1 MNMSEGLI
9 AAAIGLPLL
18 MLLACTSARLR
29 KQLPAWFALA
39 PLPALVAAA
48 GADHNEILR
57 LGTNR
62 FALSFALDLPG
73 ALLLGTAALLWIFA
87 GIFAARSVSDRQK
100 IDGFVGCW
108 FMTMTG
114 SIGVFLAA
122 DLIGFYLFLAV
133 LSVGAS
139 GLVLQGDG
147 PDARYAGAL
156 YLGFALLAEAFL
168 LGGFI
173 LLAQATPGGSLLI
186 RDAAAALPGSPW
198 RDTTLLLLLVG
209 LGMKAGLVPLHFWM
223 PYAYRAAPTPAA
235 AVLSGAVVK
244 ASVIG
249 LLRFLTFNNAWPHFG
264 IPLAALGMFGAF
276 YGVAVGITQSQPKV
290 ILAYSSV
297 SQMGFLVAVIGM
309 GLAAGDRSTV
319 VAAAYYAAHH
329 LLVKGT
335 LFLAV
340 GVVALTGS
348 KSLRLVLVPT
358 AVIALGL
365 GGLPLTGGALAKYA
379 AKDLLG
385 SGLAGTMAVASSAAT
400 TLLMLHFMRCL
411 RATTVADSDARAP
424 VPLTAAWL
432 AMVVIALVV
441 PWVLYLNIPVGTLP
455 EALAPAALWS
465 ALWPVLA
472 GVVLAIGWNRWRNT
486 IPPVPVGDVGGLL
499 HQLQRAGVAAGWA
512 SACTD
517 AFVRRWSVSCLTLL
531 LAALL
536 FGGLLAAAGTLP
548 PEIWSMP

>member
-1 MNMSEGLI
+1 MTVSKWLI
-9 AAAIGLPLL
+9 AGAIGLPLL
-18 MLLACTSARLR
+18 LLLACASARLR
-29 KQLPAWFALA
+29 RRLPALFAIA
-39 PLPALVAAA
+39 PLPALAAA
-48 GADHNEILR
+48 TCADQSEILR

-73 ALLLGTAALLWIFA
+73 ALLLGSAALLWIFA
-87 GIFAARSVSDRQK
+87 GVFAARLLRERQK
-100 IDGFVGCW
+100 TGGFVVCW
-108 FMTMTG
+108 FMAVTG

-122 DLIGFYLFLAV
+122 DLVGFYFLLAV

-147 PDARYAGAL
+147 PEARYAGAL
-156 YLGFALLAEAFL
+156 YLGLALLAEAFL
-168 LGGFI
+168 LAGLI

-198 RDTTLLLLLVG
+198 CDATLLLLLVG
-209 LGMKAGLVPLHFWM
+209 LGIKAGLVPLHFWM
-223 PYAYRAAPTPAA
+223 PFAYRSAPAPAA

-244 ASVIG
+244 ASIIA
-249 LLRFLTFNNAWPHFG
+249 LLRFLTFDNPWPHFG

-276 YGVAVGITQSQPKV
+276 CGVAIGITQSHPKV

-309 GLAAGDRSTV
+309 GLATGDRGTV
-319 VAAAYYAAHH
+319 VAAAFYAAHH

-340 GVVALTGS
+340 GVVALTGAG
-348 KSLRLVLVPT
+348 SLRQVLVPT

-385 SGLAGTMAVASSAAT
+385 GDLAGSLAAASSAAT
-400 TLLMLHFMRCL
+400 TLLMLHFVRCL
-411 RATTVADSDARAP
+411 WRSADAGIDARAP

-432 AMVVIALVV
+432 AMVLASLVV
-441 PWVLYLNIPVGTLP
+441 PWALYLHIPIGALP

-465 ALWPVLA
+465 ALWPVLVGA
-472 GVVLAIGWNRWRNT
+472 VFAIGWNRLSKV

-499 HQLQRAGVAAGWA
+499 RGLERASVTVGRI

-517 AFVRRWSVSCLTLL
+517 TFARRWSVSCLTLL

-536 FGGLLAAAGTLP
+536 FGGLLVVG
-548 PEIWSMP
+548 